1 MSNPNEFIGFFKM
14 EEKERIFGKITIA
27 GKNTKL
33 QVYNEDDLTPI
44 INIKNIMGKLTSLE
58 KITCIDCITSSI
70 NKKNTSEESY
80 SNANI
85 FPHFIALGDCFLDT
99 DNDKIS
105 SISFTTQ
112 DIKTLFYDQKSFGH
126 AEIPSSEIKTKYT
139 DEAIEF
145 TEHGSLF
152 YFSGTFDILKAHT
165 NLGDLSINNTPTFTG
180 SGRNGNFLDNE
191 VRITIDFK
199 DHINFKESI
208 SRALSFQRFLS
219 VLAGR
224 EQILANIKITKTDKK
239 TNELSSLKL
248 YWSNTPE
255 EISNIDYSPDIFDIP
270 INALNNPDEFK
281 KIIFNWIERES
292 EWKLARIRNHACAN
306 KLNNYNIDR
315 LVSAANMYDIL
326 PSDVTPNKIELS
338 PEISEAKKK
347 CREIFKSLPSSPERD
362 SILGALGRLGK
373 PTLTAKILNRTAII
387 DKELGEYLPELELI
401 VKIAVKT
408 RNYFVHGSDTFDYK
422 SIDSSIPFMTDTL
435 EFIFS
440 ASDFIDAGWNAKSWY
455 KSPHSTGHSFARFRW
470 SYKQELNRLKNTLL

>member
-1 MSNPNEFIGFFKM
+1 
-14 EEKERIFGKITIA
+14 
-27 GKNTKL
+27 
-33 QVYNEDDLTPI
+33 
-44 INIKNIMGKLTSLE
+44 
-58 KITCIDCITSSI
+58 
-70 NKKNTSEESY
+70 
-80 SNANI
+80 
-85 FPHFIALGDCFLDT
+85 
-99 DNDKIS
+99 
-105 SISFTTQ
+105 
-112 DIKTLFYDQKSFGH
+112 
-126 AEIPSSEIKTKYT
+126 
-139 DEAIEF
+139 
-145 TEHGSLF
+145 
-152 YFSGTFDILKAHT
+152 
-165 NLGDLSINNTPTFTG
+165 
-180 SGRNGNFLDNE
+180 
-191 VRITIDFK
+191 
-199 DHINFKESI
+199 
-208 SRALSFQRFLS
+208 FQRFLS

-224 EQILANIKITKTDKK
+224 EQILDNIKITKTDKK

-292 EWKLARIRNHACAN
+292 EWKLARIRNHACVN

-326 PSDVTPNKIELS
+326 PSDIIPNKIELS

-470 SYKQELNRLKNTLL
+470 SYKQELNRLKNNLL